1 MPASARFSLFL
12 FVLMATAACGG
23 DKIAADSAEKQIQEE
38 TKQMQTRDPFAAAR
52 DIAAPAVE
60 KKPVEITQHGE
71 TRTDNYAWLKV
82 DNWQEVL
89 QDPSLLADD
98 VRAVLE
104 AENAYYEAVT
114 DDLEPL
120 RKKLFAEMRARV
132 KENDASVPL
141 PDGPWKYWYEYR
153 EGGEYPIFLRAPRDS
168 DDRQIIYDG
177 DAERGESKF
186 FSIGDVAH
194 SPNHKLAAYTVD
206 RLGSEYYTI
215 SVRNLETGED
225 LNDTIERADG
235 DSLVWMSDSGGF
247 YYIERDDNNRPK
259 RVKRHMLGTDTA
271 EDALIYEESD
281 DGFFLGVGD
290 SQSGEYIFITTSN
303 AISSEVRF
311 LKADSTDAS
320 PTLIAAREDNVEYYV
335 DHHGDDFYIYTN
347 EGGAVDFKIAKAP
360 IAAPGRENWTDWL
373 PHRPGTYVTTFTPYK
388 DYLVRLERS
397 NALPRLVISTYD
409 GESHEVSFDEA
420 AYSLGMSSGYEYDTK
435 TLRFSYESPSTPEE
449 TFDYDLESRERM
461 LLKRQEVPSGHDKDR
476 YVVERFTAEAPDGA
490 QVPVTLLRLKS
501 TPVDGTAPIVLYG
514 YGSYGA
520 TMPANFSTNILPI
533 VDRRV
538 MWVTAHPRGG
548 AALGRQW
555 YLDGK
560 LGKKMNTFTDF
571 NAVADALIEK
581 NYTQQ
586 KNIVIYGGSAGGLLV
601 GAAVNLRPELY
612 AGVVAAVP
620 FVDVI
625 NTISDGEL
633 PLTPPE
639 WEEWGNPI
647 TDAEAYGWIREYSP
661 YENIQ
666 NVDYPPIMAT
676 GGLTDYRVTYWEM
689 AKWVARLRD
698 DAKGGPFVL
707 RMNMGAGHGG
717 SAARFERLDERAHL
731 YSFALKA
738 VGKDK
743 AEPEPLEP

>member
-1 MPASARFSLFL
+1 MSVSAKLAISLL
-12 FVLMATAACGG
+12 LLMGLTACQDGEIGVPFTDEQAQ
-23 DKIAADSAEKQIQEE
+23 KVNISMES
-38 TKQMQTRDPFAAAR
+38 RDPFAEAR
-52 DIAAPAVE
+52 NITAPAVE
-60 KKPVEITQHGE
+60 KKPVEVTQHGE
-71 TRTDNYAWLKV
+71 TRVDNYSWLKV
-82 DNWQEVL
+82 ENWQDVL

-98 VRAVLE
+98 VRGVLE
-104 AENAYYEAVT
+104 AENAYYTGVT
-114 DDLEPL
+114 NDLAPL
-120 RKKLFAEMRARV
+120 RKTLFEEMRARV

-141 PDGPWKYWYEYR
+141 PDGPWKYWYEFK
-153 EGGEYPIFLRAPRDS
+153 EGGEYPIYMRAPRDGGDS
-168 DDRQIIYDG
+168 QIMYDG
-177 DAERGESKF
+177 DAERGDSKF

-194 SPNHKLAAYTVD
+194 SPDHKLAAYTVD
-206 RLGSEYYTI
+206 RLGSEYYT
-215 SVRNLETGED
+215 VRIRDLETGKD
-225 LNDTIERADG
+225 LKDVIERADG
-235 DSLVWMSDSGGF
+235 DSIVWMSDASGF

-259 RVKRHMLGTDTA
+259 RVKRHLLGTAAAD
-271 EDALIYEESD
+271 DALIFEESD
-281 DGFFLGVGD
+281 DGFFLGVD
-290 SQSGEYIFITTSN
+290 NSQSGDYIFITTSN

-311 LKADSTDAS
+311 LEANNADAT

-360 IAAPGRENWTDWL
+360 IATPGRENWTDWL
-373 PHRPGTYVTTFTPYK
+373 PHRPGTYITTFTPYK

-397 NALPRLVISTYD
+397 NALPWLVISNYD
-409 GESHEVSFDEA
+409 GESHKIAFDEA
-420 AYSLGMSSGYEYDTK
+420 AYSLGISSGYEYDTQ

-449 TFDYDLESRERM
+449 TFDYDMAARERM

-476 YVVERFTAEAPDGA
+476 YVVERFTAKAPDGA
-490 QVPVTLLRLKS
+490 DVPLTLLRLKS
-501 TPVDGTAPIVLYG
+501 TPVNGTTPVVLYG

-520 TMPANFSTNILPI
+520 TMPSNFSTNILPI
-533 VDRRV
+533 VDRGV

-560 LGKKMNTFTDF
+560 FGKKMNTFTDF
-571 NAVADALIEK
+571 NAVADTLIEK
-581 NYTQQ
+581 KYTQQ

-612 AGVVAAVP
+612 AGVIAAVP

-647 TDAEAYGWIREYSP
+647 TNAEAYGWIRDYSP

-689 AKWVARLRD
+689 AKWITRLRD
-698 DAKGGPFVL
+698 DAKSGPFVL

-717 SAARFERLDERAHL
+717 SAARFERLEERAHL
-731 YSFALKA
+731 YSFALKS
-738 VGKDK
+738 VGKDT
-743 AEPEPLEP
+743 ADPEPLNP